1 MYAEICSDHLHR
13 DRSSTSCVLLCT
25 CLCAASCERF
35 SDCPPLLS
43 ARFLTPTTGTCQA
56 APVERGAAPVIP
68 MVTVC
73 IPPRSMG
80 KTRVV
85 VQVAMILLDHPAAG
99 DADHEAAHHPLSLR
113 VARLQRLPGIGTIGL
128 IQVLAGYQPPPLFRR
143 HRSAC
148 AVNPA

>member
-1 MYAEICSDHLHR
+1 
-13 DRSSTSCVLLCT
+13 
-25 CLCAASCERF
+25 
-35 SDCPPLLS
+35 
-43 ARFLTPTTGTCQA
+43 
-56 APVERGAAPVIP
+56 VIP